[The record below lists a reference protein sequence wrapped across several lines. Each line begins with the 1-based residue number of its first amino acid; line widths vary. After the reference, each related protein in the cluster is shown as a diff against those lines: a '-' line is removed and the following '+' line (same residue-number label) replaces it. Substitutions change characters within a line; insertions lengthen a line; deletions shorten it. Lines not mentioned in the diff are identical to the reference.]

1 MGTFICSV
9 LKVFFIVT
17 AFIHLYL
24 TPAHAQETPLK
35 HAPDVLP
42 GVEPQMLT
50 ADYWIRLQDDADKV
64 IMTPLEIE
72 HFNAAVR
79 SRQVILKP
87 YFGKPNPLERDFL
100 ITEIKGPVM
109 NPLVP
114 LELPDTLPGD
124 SLRVRLVSNIEWLYS
139 RNFFDSRG
147 AVYNESMLQE
157 IVNTMNVNAVPD
169 TIIRRFGIIVNHGN
183 IRHYPTSV
191 PGFANQRLVADF
203 FKATGIC
210 LGNPVAVIH
219 ESPDGDYL
227 YIESPI
233 SRGWI
238 SAKDIAFAERS
249 EIKALAED
257 DSFLMA
263 TGHKIPIYGD
273 PLFKSFNRYFYFSA
287 AVPLIRHDSKGYVVE
302 IASRQPDGTLGV
314 HNGYIGPDAD
324 VHIGYLS
331 YTKRNILDQTFKLL
345 NQPYGWADQLDKR
358 DCSGTQRVIHRCF
371 GIITGRHPSFILSS
385 TGHQVFI
392 NPELSVEEKMAEASN
407 IEPVITVAGTSG
419 HIVRFL
425 GKAHNGKL
433 YFIHQAGWD
442 YKDENGE
449 QFKVGRMSVNAAD
462 HNWYHINSAKVFT
475 TIRP

>member
-1 MGTFICSV
+1 MGTFIYSV
-9 LKVFFIVT
+9 LTVFFSVT
-17 AFIHLYL
+17 VLVHLYL
-24 TPAHAQETPLK
+24 TPVHAQDIPLK

-50 ADYWIRLQDDADKV
+50 ADYWIRLQDDADIV

-79 SRQVILKP
+79 SRQVSLKQ
-87 YFGKPNPLERDFL
+87 YFDKPNPLERDFL

-114 LELPDTLPGD
+114 LEFPDTLPGD
-124 SLRVRLVSNIEWLYS
+124 SLKVRLESNIEWLYS

-147 AVYNESMLQE
+147 AVYNEPMLQE
-157 IVNTMNVNAVPD
+157 IVNAMNVEAVPD
-169 TIIRRFGIIVNHGN
+169 TITRRFGIIVNHGN
-183 IRHYPTSV
+183 IRHYPTAV
-191 PGFANQRLVADF
+191 PGFANQRLTADYF
-203 FKATGIC
+203 QATGIC

-219 ESPDGDYL
+219 ESSDGDYL

-238 SAKDIAFAERS
+238 SARDIAFAERS
-249 EIKALAED
+249 AIKALTED

-287 AVPLIRHDSKGYVVE
+287 TVPLIRHDNKGYAVK
-302 IASRQPDGTLGV
+302 IASRHSDGSLVV
-314 HNGYIGPDAD
+314 HDGYIKPDAD

-331 YTKRNILDQTFKLL
+331 YTKRNILNQIFKLL

-358 DCSGTQRVIHRCF
+358 DCSGTQRVLHRCF

-385 TGHQVFI
+385 TDHQVFI
-392 NPELSVEEKMAEASN
+392 NPVLSVEEKMAEASN

-449 QFKVGRMSVNAAD
+449 QLTVSRVSVNAAD
-462 HNWYHINSAKVFT
+462 HSWYHINSAKVFAT
-475 TIRP
+475 FRP